1 MQVLILIQDKF
12 MTFYRE
18 ALLLDIA
25 KKYPEAIE
33 KYEQALENGEQNI
46 EIYLN
51 LSFIYFQVCTEFV
64 WRFDFNISE
73 DVFDNSYNKV
83 FNLLELANTIHPNK
97 KVCFNFLKEYF
108 THRILFDDFTEE
120 DVLAIM
126 GDSKQSSL
134 LPYMLLYLFDMKKYK
149 QQRDLLLAECRK
161 ELTAKNLYIISLIED
176 RAEQI

>member
-1 MQVLILIQDKF
+1 MNYLLRAKNMDVAKDYLAAIHLYELAAQEQPTLEVLINLMYLYWSCAAYPFNASHGIPKWLI
-12 MTFYRE
+12 E
-18 ALLLDIA
+18 IA
-25 KKYPEAIE
+25 EFRYNQIEKKAIE
-33 KYEQALENGEQNI
+33 LYPNDVSLRFWCR
-46 EIYLN
+46 YL
-51 LSFIYFQVCTEFV
+51 LH
-64 WRFDFNISE
+64 R
-73 DVFDNSYNKV
+73 
-83 FNLLELANTIHPNK
+83 TI
-97 KVCFNFLKEYF
+97 
-108 THRILFDDFTEE
+108 FDDFTEE